1 MIFYIHGFNSLS
13 TGSKKIEDFS
23 KFLEQEVIPLD
34 YNSCESYVENIFNM
48 SMKIIEKSQKLFI
61 NNNKYEENIFIGT
74 SLGGFYAANL
84 ASIFNGVAIMLNP
97 AINPKETLEKYIGE
111 QKNYTT
117 GIVSKFTQE
126 HVNSY
131 INIRIPKNAYIILNA
146 GDEVIS
152 SFDTIKKID
161 GKHKYIVF
169 PGGTHRFEDVEE
181 VSTYIKLYLD
191 SL

>member
-23 KFLEQEVIPLD
+23 KFLGQQVIPLD
-34 YNSCESYVENIFNM
+34 YNSCNNYEDNM
-48 SMKIIEKSQKLFI
+48 FEISKIITQSY
-61 NNNKYEENIFIGT
+61 KYEQNIFIGT

-84 ASIFNGVAIMLNP
+84 ASRFKGIAIMLNP

-117 GIVSKFTQE
+117 GINSEFTQE
-126 HVNSY
+126 HVDSY
-131 INIRIPKNAYIILNA
+131 VDIEIPKYSYIILNA

-152 SFDTIKKID
+152 SFETIEKIKE
-161 GKHKYIVF
+161 KHKYIVF
-169 PGGTHRFEDVEE
+169 PGGSHRFEDVEE
-181 VSTYIKLYLD
+181 VSSYIKSYLD